1 MGVACG
7 AASQHH
13 ASVFARPRPPMP
25 NFTLQMGG
33 RKMAVHMRRFKR
45 LECRSCGFRIR
56 LHGIGS

>member
-1 MGVACG
+1 
-7 AASQHH
+7 
-13 ASVFARPRPPMP
+13 
-25 NFTLQMGG
+25 MGG